1 MDFLVAHMMKNLPI
15 MREIRVQSLG
25 QEDHLERL
33 PTPVFLPGEFHGHRS
48 LAGYSP
54 SMGSRRVRHNRVT
67 NTQRHTRF
75 QQSQSLIHTQTSSP
89 QPKCSRIPIFN
100 LLIYQLS
107 SMKILFKNLLIEKI
121 EKTQCI
127 NERRNGSEYTKL
139 L

>member
-1 MDFLVAHMMKNLPI
+1 MDFPDGSYGEESACNERDPGSV
-15 MREIRVQSLG
+15 LG
-25 QEDHLERL
+25 SRRSPGGEWL

-54 SMGSRRVRHNRVT
+54 SMGSQRVRHNRAT

-107 SMKILFKNLLIEKI
+107 SMKILFKNLLIVRED
-121 EKTQCI
+121 
-127 NERRNGSEYTKL
+127 
-139 L
+139 